1 MLEQAAAL
9 ARAIEAELAGLFVED
24 VNLLR
29 LCGLPGH
36 EIALSSGMAR
46 RLEQAT
52 MERELRAQAEEL
64 RRLLEMVAQ
73 AREIAWSFQISRGRR
88 REELL
93 GAARKHDL
101 VLLLHHDRK
110 PVTAR
115 YAAPKAPP
123 SVAVIY
129 GGSEAGDD
137 LLDIAAKVAA
147 RIDAPLTVM
156 LPNGDPARHRA
167 LRQAAETRLKASNLK
182 VGYIELPETTD
193 GILDVL
199 TTTDCRL
206 LLVAESSGLIDPALL
221 PRLGEAAACD
231 VLVARD

>member
-1 MLEQAAAL
+1 
-9 ARAIEAELAGLFVED
+9 
-24 VNLLR
+24 
-29 LCGLPGH
+29 
-36 EIALSSGMAR
+36 
-46 RLEQAT
+46 
-52 MERELRAQAEEL
+52 
-64 RRLLEMVAQ
+64 
-73 AREIAWSFQISRGRR
+73 
-88 REELL
+88 
-93 GAARKHDL
+93 
-101 VLLLHHDRK
+101 
-110 PVTAR
+110 
-115 YAAPKAPP
+115 
-123 SVAVIY
+123 
-129 GGSEAGDD
+129 
-137 LLDIAAKVAA
+137 
-147 RIDAPLTVM
+147 M

>member
-1 MLEQAAAL
+1 MSNPDTMRRLLVAVEASPRSRAMLEQAAAL

-115 YAAPKAPP
+115 YAAPKAP
-123 SVAVIY
+123 
-129 GGSEAGDD
+129 
-137 LLDIAAKVAA
+137 
-147 RIDAPLTVM
+147 
-156 LPNGDPARHRA
+156 A
-167 LRQAAETRLKASNLK
+167 LGRGHLWRQR
-182 VGYIELPETTD
+182 G
-193 GILDVL
+193 
-199 TTTDCRL
+199 R
-206 LLVAESSGLIDPALL
+206 
-221 PRLGEAAACD
+221 R
-231 VLVARD
+231 